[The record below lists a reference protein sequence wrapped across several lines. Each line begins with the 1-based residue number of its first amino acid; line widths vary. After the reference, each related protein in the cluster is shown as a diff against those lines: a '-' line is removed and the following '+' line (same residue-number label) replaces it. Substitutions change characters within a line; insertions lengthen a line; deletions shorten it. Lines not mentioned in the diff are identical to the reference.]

1 MVMYV
6 PPLPSLNLDPAILE
20 SDSVDLEQDR
30 KNMIDTF
37 CDEDMTENWENI
49 ADMAPPWFVDDMYR
63 YGKDNLIRVNVFI
76 R

>member
-1 MVMYV
+1 M
-6 PPLPSLNLDPAILE
+6 
-20 SDSVDLEQDR
+20 DLEQDR